1 MDEKFNQLLKMIEQK
16 ADKAEVENLERRVTE
31 KLNELIKNMI
41 ERFADKREVNKR
53 LSLIEKQ
60 LKQLYDMMLEQ
71 GTGRG

>member
-31 KLNELIKNMI
+31 KLNELIKDMI

-53 LSLIEKQ
+53 LSLIEK
-60 LKQLYDMMLEQ
+60 
-71 GTGRG
+71 

>member
-41 ERFADKREVNKR
+41 DRFADKREVNKR
-53 LSLIEKQ
+53 LSLIEK
-60 LKQLYDMMLEQ
+60 
-71 GTGRG
+71 

>member
-53 LSLIEKQ
+53 LSLIEK
-60 LKQLYDMMLEQ
+60 
-71 GTGRG
+71 

>member
-41 ERFADKREVNKR
+41 ERFADKREINKR
-53 LSLIEKQ
+53 LSLIEK
-60 LKQLYDMMLEQ
+60 
-71 GTGRG
+71 

>member
-53 LSLIEKQ
+53 LSQIEK
-60 LKQLYDMMLEQ
+60 
-71 GTGRG
+71 